1 MIPIIGTFTF
11 SSECRSHC
19 KYRSREKRSLCLLL
33 RRSSCLPFVA
43 AESSFVLH
51 FAVVWLKPKNLLVSE
66 GQLRYM
72 QNFTSKVSIYIYYFT
87 APQED
92 KRVLLF
98 LSKTRQNLTPA
109 DIILIFV
116 SMRGIISRWVCACC
130 TLHTSHGHKLKLSL
144 SEVTVRASFTAS
156 RTVSGIFFPV
166 FAADCNR
173 WLEAPSPLYHPNGN
187 APVRSE
193 PCCV

>member
-98 LSKTRQNLTPA
+98 LSKTRQNQTRQNLTPA
-109 DIILIFV
+109 DIILIF
-116 SMRGIISRWVCACC
+116 SMRGIISRLGMRMLYSPHLSRAQ
-130 TLHTSHGHKLKLSL
+130 TQTFTFGGHGASKLHRL
-144 SEVTVRASFTAS
+144 
-156 RTVSGIFFPV
+156 
-166 FAADCNR
+166 
-173 WLEAPSPLYHPNGN
+173 
-187 APVRSE
+187 
-193 PCCV
+193 